1 MLPPELD
8 MTMRQITILLL
19 LTVAVAALPTSPERA
34 SAQTVKC
41 YRKKCLEYPDGY
53 KICTLTPVD
62 CDEIEIL

>member
-1 MLPPELD
+1 
-8 MTMRQITILLL
+8 MRQITVLLL
-19 LTVAVAALPTSPERA
+19 LTVVVAALPASPEQA

-53 KICTLTPVD
+53 RFCTLTPVD